1 MRHESEVEDDLSA
14 LLAVMR
20 GVLFGGI
27 TLLLLQI
34 GLNVVEVGL
43 YVVGIKF

>member
-20 GVLFGGI
+20 GVLVGGI
-27 TLLLLQI
+27 TLSLLWA

-43 YVVGIKF
+43 CFIGIKF